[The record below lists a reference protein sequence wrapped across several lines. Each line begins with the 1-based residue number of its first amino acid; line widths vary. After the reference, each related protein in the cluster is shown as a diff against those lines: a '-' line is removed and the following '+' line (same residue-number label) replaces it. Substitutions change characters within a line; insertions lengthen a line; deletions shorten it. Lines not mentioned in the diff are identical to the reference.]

1 MCLPICGSF
10 RLTTLFYIQKMEIHS
25 GKRYKI
31 TQPIQVPNNLTSN
44 DARETT
50 SESLERLIK
59 IDKIFQSIPV
69 FSNDGEIS
77 IRAFLH
83 SLVST
88 CNYSTVLLSPKE
100 YVRLVWSKLSSE
112 LHFELQAEN
121 FTTAE
126 QLHTVLLDTFD
137 IMSERD
143 SDAWSLL
150 QSLEPSATLD
160 CIDSFLK
167 EANRVRELCS
177 GTMEMKSRLFVI
189 SLKKFLPT
197 RLKLMIN
204 DKQLEQPG
212 EVLDWDCLTNF
223 ARVHRGEIDDHLLLI
238 GQPGSPSTDSVAVG
252 SAGTRRSPTEVRCS
266 YCRKL
271 GHSRSTC
278 FKLMNCEICNRLG
291 HPTKHCRKK

>member
-1 MCLPICGSF
+1 MWLFQIDHPI
-10 RLTTLFYIQKMEIHS
+10 LYTKMEIRP

-31 TQPIQVPNNLTSN
+31 TQPIQVPNNLISS
-44 DARETT
+44 DAHETT

-69 FSNDGEIS
+69 FSNSGEYG
-77 IRAFLH
+77 IRVFLH
-83 SLVST
+83 SMVT
-88 CNYSTVLLSPKE
+88 CCNYSTVQLSEKE

-121 FTTAE
+121 ITTAE

-137 IMSERD
+137 MMSERD
-143 SDAWSLL
+143 HDAWSLL

-160 CIDSFLK
+160 CIDSFLR
-167 EANRVRELCS
+167 EAKRVRELCS
-177 GTMEMKSRLFVI
+177 GTKEMKARLFCI
-189 SLKKFLPT
+189 SLKNFLPT
-197 RLKLMIN
+197 RLKQMIN
-204 DKQLEQPG
+204 DKQLEHHG

-223 ARVHRGEIDDHLLLI
+223 ARVHRGEIDEHLLLI

-278 FKLMNCEICNRLG
+278 FKLMKCEICKHVG
-291 HPTKHCRKK
+291 HPTKLCRKK

>member
-1 MCLPICGSF
+1 MWLFQIDHPI
-10 RLTTLFYIQKMEIHS
+10 LYTKMEIRP

-31 TQPIQVPNNLTSN
+31 TQPIQVPNNLISS
-44 DARETT
+44 DAHETT

-69 FSNDGEIS
+69 FSNSGEYG
-77 IRAFLH
+77 IRVFLH
-83 SLVST
+83 SMVT
-88 CNYSTVLLSPKE
+88 CCNYSTVQLSEKE

-121 FTTAE
+121 ITTAE

-143 SDAWSLL
+143 HDAWSLL

-160 CIDSFLK
+160 CIDSFLR
-167 EANRVRELCS
+167 EAKRVQELCP
-177 GTMEMKSRLFVI
+177 GTKETKARLFCI
-189 SLKKFLPT
+189 SLKNFLPA
-197 RLKLMIN
+197 RLELILA
-204 DKQLEQPG
+204 DKQLELAHG
-212 EVLDWDCLTNF
+212 EVLGWDFLTSWS
-223 ARVHRGEIDDHLLLI
+223 RVHRVEIDEHLLLI

-271 GHSRSTC
+271 GHGRSTC

-291 HPTKHCRKK
+291 HASKHCRKK